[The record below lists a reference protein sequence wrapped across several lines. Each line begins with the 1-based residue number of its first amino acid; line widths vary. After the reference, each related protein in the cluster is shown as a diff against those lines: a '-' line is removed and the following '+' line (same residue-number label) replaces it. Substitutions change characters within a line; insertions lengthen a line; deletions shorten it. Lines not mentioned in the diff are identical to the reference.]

1 MKKITN
7 PLNWITAFAFLGAV
21 TISCQKQ
28 ISAPLDTQDDTQEI
42 TATNDV
48 SEMDASAETEFDD
61 VFNITM
67 DVKATDAGDDIG
79 LGDGISGIYTPVH
92 NPGTPIR
99 DNVDTGRCFTVTVVP
114 NTPGVF
120 PKTVT
125 LDFGTGCLGHD
136 GKLRKGKI
144 ITVYTGRMVV
154 PGSKATTTFD
164 NYYVDSFK
172 IEGTHINENT
182 SASNQQSWNVKV
194 VNGKITNTV
203 SGRWKLWNSNKT
215 ITQTE
220 GNGTPLFPLDD
231 VFKITGTASGSNSA
245 GNTWT
250 SAITD
255 PLIKKFTC
263 QWIVKGTVV
272 ITRNAHVATLDYGNG
287 NCDNQAV
294 ITVNGHTRII
304 TLH

>member
-1 MKKITN
+1 MKTIKK
-7 PLNWITAFAFLGAV
+7 PLNWLTAFAFLGAV
-21 TISCQKQ
+21 TMSCQKQ
-28 ISAPLDTQDDTQEI
+28 ITSTTDDTQE
-42 TATNDV
+42 TTVTNDV
-48 SEMDASAETEFDD
+48 TEMDASAETEFDD

-79 LGDGISGIYTPVH
+79 LGDGISGIYAPVT
-92 NPGTPIR
+92 NSGGTILDSP
-99 DNVDTGRCFTVTVVP
+99 DSARCFTVTVVP

-125 LDFGTGCLGHD
+125 LDFGAGCLGRD

-144 ITVYTGRMVV
+144 ITVYTGRMIV

-164 NYYVDSFK
+164 NYYVDSFH

-182 SASNQQSWNVKV
+182 SASNQQSWHVQV
-194 VNGKITNTV
+194 VNGKITNTG

-215 ITQTE
+215 ITQIE

-231 VFKITGTASGSNSA
+231 VFKITGTASGSNA
-245 GNTWT
+245 GGNTWT

-263 QWIVKGTVV
+263 HWIVKGTVV
-272 ITRNAHVATLDYGNG
+272 ITRNAHVATLDYGSG

-294 ITVNGHTRII
+294 ITVNGNSRTI